1 MSIEHNI
8 QRIADALE
16 ALVELANNRPEA
28 SAAEV
33 AGQAVEKAARR
44 SRKTTAD
51 TTPAPEA
58 APVPTTPAPQPEAT
72 PVPAATPAPQPEAA
86 PAPAAPAATPAPSVA
101 DCQAK
106 AAALSAKIGSGPVL
120 ALIAESNCAKISAM
134 SDEQRV
140 KFFAGMAALDAPSAA
155 NAFE

>member
-16 ALVELANNRPEA
+16 ALVELLTNRPA
-28 SAAEV
+28 ADAAEV
-33 AGQAVEKAARR
+33 TGQAIEKASRR
-44 SRKTTAD
+44 GRKSAAD
-51 TTPAPEA
+51 TTAAAAATSAPETA
-58 APVPTTPAPQPEAT
+58 APQTSSQEASVPQTPPPD
-72 PVPAATPAPQPEAA
+72 A
-86 PAPAAPAATPAPSVA
+86 PAGTPAPSVA

-120 ALIAESNCAKISAM
+120 ALIAESGCAKISAM
-134 SDEQRV
+134 SDAQRTT
-140 KFFAGMAALDAPSAA
+140 FFNGMAALEQPSAA